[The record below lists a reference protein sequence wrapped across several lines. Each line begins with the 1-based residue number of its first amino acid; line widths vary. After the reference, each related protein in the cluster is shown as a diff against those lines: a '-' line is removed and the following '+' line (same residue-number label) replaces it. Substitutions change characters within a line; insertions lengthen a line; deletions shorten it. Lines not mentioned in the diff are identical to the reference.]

1 MLVYCRVCVDPKTGG
16 MEEVGHNSSDIWT
29 HFESKHPNVFEPFSS
44 SYDDIEAK
52 EALVEFLKIEG

>member
-1 MLVYCRVCVDPKTGG
+1 MLVYCRVCVDPQTGG
-16 MEEVGHNSSDIWT
+16 MEEVGHSSDIWT
-29 HFESKHPNVFEPFSS
+29 HFEHKHPNVFEPFSS

>member
-1 MLVYCRVCVDPKTGG
+1 
-16 MEEVGHNSSDIWT
+16 MEEVGHDSSDIWT
-29 HFESKHPNVFEPFSS
+29 HFERKHPNVFEPFSS